1 LQKNRPLRGNAIEL
15 RILIGV
21 TTRDYPYKINE
32 LRRGNPL
39 WLPLTQWQCRYAGG
53 KDKNSKISNLF
64 KNLKI
69 KKKKQ
74 RKRKRKK

>member
-1 LQKNRPLRGNAIEL
+1 MVGKRVNAIEL

-39 WLPLTQWQCRYAGG
+39 WLPLTQWQWG
-53 KDKNSKISNLF
+53 K
-64 KNLKI
+64 
-69 KKKKQ
+69 
-74 RKRKRKK
+74 RVA

>member
-1 LQKNRPLRGNAIEL
+1 MNLNSPPRLNAIKLRIFLRACAWDWGLRVNAIEL

-39 WLPLTQWQCRYAGG
+39 WLPLTQWQWACAWDCPIGH
-53 KDKNSKISNLF
+53 
-64 KNLKI
+64 
-69 KKKKQ
+69 
-74 RKRKRKK
+74 

>member
-1 LQKNRPLRGNAIEL
+1 MVGKRVVRFESLTKISAPAYLNAIEL

-39 WLPLTQWQCRYAGG
+39 WLPLTQWH
-53 KDKNSKISNLF
+53 
-64 KNLKI
+64 
-69 KKKKQ
+69 
-74 RKRKRKK
+74 